1 MISFKS
7 ILLNATLAVTV
18 AIPLATAGLFTSAG
32 SAQAAEFS
40 GSFNYDPYAP
50 RGTTQPTV
58 LVGSN
63 SLEFQPQSPVDLDLA
78 LQTGTFTNFDIA
90 GIFNTTSPYNNIFFD
105 LGKFNDAN
113 NTSNDGKNV
122 FVVQSLKAPTLTD
135 SGNGVTGVVDF
146 YGYFT
151 DDYINSTIKTLGRG
165 HLNFSLDPLITL
177 TAANTALS
185 NGKITGTF
193 TGAAFT
199 SVPEPAA
206 LLGLGAVGG
215 VMAMSRRRKGVVQ

>member
-1 MISFKS
+1 MINFKS
-7 ILLNATLAVTV
+7 KLVNATLAATF

-32 SAQAAEFS
+32 SAQAAGFS

-58 LVGSN
+58 QVGSN
-63 SLEFQPQSPVDLDLA
+63 SLAFKPQSPVELDLA
-78 LQTGTFTNFDIA
+78 EQTGTFIGFDIA
-90 GIFNTTSPYNNIFFD
+90 GIYNATLPYDNIFFD

-122 FVVQSLKAPTLTD
+122 FVLESLDAPIL
-135 SGNGVTGVVDF
+135 SSNNGVTGVVNF
-146 YGYFT
+146 KGYFT
-151 DDYINSTIKTLGRG
+151 DTIGSLTKTAGKG
-165 HLNFSLDPLITL
+165 HLNFSLNPLVKL
-177 TAANTALS
+177 ADANTALS
-185 NGKITGTF
+185 NGKKITGTF

-206 LLGLGAVGG
+206 LLGLGAVGA
-215 VMAMSRRRKGVVQ
+215 VMAISRRRKSFAQ

>member
-18 AIPLATAGLFTSAG
+18 AIPLATAG
-32 SAQAAEFS
+32 SAQAAGFS

-58 LVGSN
+58 QVGSN

-135 SGNGVTGVVDF
+135 SGSGVTGVVDF

-151 DDYINSTIKTLGRG
+151 DDYINSTIQTLGSG

-199 SVPEPAA
+199 TVPEPAA
-206 LLGLGAVGG
+206 LLGLGAVGA
-215 VMAMSRRRKGVVQ
+215 VMVMSRRRKSIFQ